1 MSTHTVTRTA
11 VPADTVL
18 SDMAA
23 ANNTTRDKHPLT
35 QPVFSTSCAIEYL
48 PGKEGGFAITE
59 RVVLHSSKRRSRK

>member
-1 MSTHTVTRTA
+1 
-11 VPADTVL
+11 
-18 SDMAA
+18 MAA